1 MQGPDHSGKHYMQT
15 IKNKMIILH
24 AEDEKKTKKKKKGF
38 RSTTTTA
45 INGMMFKIKRHIP

>member
-24 AEDEKKTKKKKKGF
+24 AEDKKKDKKKKK
-38 RSTTTTA
+38 A
-45 INGMMFKIKRHIP
+45 LEVQLPLP

>member
-24 AEDEKKTKKKKKGF
+24 AEDEKKTKKKKK
-38 RSTTTTA
+38 A
-45 INGMMFKIKRHIP
+45 LKVQLPLP